1 MLEII
6 LSDLGVLRFFNGSDN
21 LFLDQLV
28 LVLTSGYTWAAL
40 YVALFCVVV
49 RNNET
54 MEQIGLVVG
63 GALLCVLIASGISE
77 GIVKPSVE
85 RLRPCND
92 LGVKYL
98 VQVVDGMRPRDFS
111 FFSSH
116 AANTM
121 SLAVFFSL
129 LFRSRPL
136 GVALV
141 MWSLL
146 NCWTRLYLAV
156 HYPTDILCGLLFGA
170 LVGTAVY
177 FAYLKLYRC
186 VSPNIKY
193 ISSQY
198 TSTGY
203 DCDDIESIL
212 GVLMLTVTFS
222 MLYAMVMTYYI

>member
-1 MLEII
+1 
-6 LSDLGVLRFFNGSDN
+6 
-21 LFLDQLV
+21 
-28 LVLTSGYTWAAL
+28 
-40 YVALFCVVV
+40 
-49 RNNET
+49 
-54 MEQIGLVVG
+54 
-63 GALLCVLIASGISE
+63 
-77 GIVKPSVE
+77 
-85 RLRPCND
+85 
-92 LGVKYL
+92 
-98 VQVVDGMRPRDFS
+98 
-111 FFSSH
+111 
-116 AANTM
+116 M

>member
-40 YVALFCVVV
+40 YVAFFCVVV

-63 GALLCVLIASGISE
+63 GALLCVLIVSGISE

-92 LGVKYL
+92 PSVKYL
-98 VQVVDGMRPRDFS
+98 VKVVGGMCPRDFS

-129 LFRSRPL
+129 LFRSRL
-136 GVALV
+136 LSVVLV

-170 LVGTAVY
+170 TVGTVVY

-198 TSTGY
+198 TSSGY

-212 GVLMLTVTFS
+212 GVLMLTLVFA
-222 MLYAMVMTYYI
+222 MLYAMVNTYYI